1 MAIGHLSVRVGK
13 VGKAQPHAAY
23 IARQGHYSNR
33 LTVERLE
40 YTTVGNMPAWAQHD
54 PLQFWQAA
62 DAHER
67 SNGSTYREFEI
78 ALPRELSP
86 PQRQALILEFVQQEL
101 GTHHPYQ
108 LAIHTPKAVDG
119 QDQPHCHLMFCE
131 RKLDGIERDPEQ
143 FFKRYNAKNPER
155 GGAKKGYGEQAG
167 QTLKPIERQAELKA
181 LRQRWETL
189 CNTHLKQAGIE
200 SRIDMRS
207 YQERKLDRE
216 PEPKQHPQRWKDP
229 KQRAVL
235 LEFRAAQQEQA
246 QAQQMVKAEIKNP
259 TAERILLDDRKRQQ
273 LQLAPERIE
282 QVFFE
287 LLVEASQALERAKE
301 LAEQKYKAAEQQWLA
316 SEQNKP
322 TKGFFMTEKGF
333 IKRQARWEIENNT
346 VYEHYKEALTACRQL
361 ENTSPEVLAQQKLDA
376 HYPALA
382 AEKRRLEKL
391 ALEREEQARKLEK
404 EKRDQ
409 AQQQAIKEN
418 REKRDQERIQRQR
431 RRNNDK
437 GFSR

>member
-13 VGKAQPHAAY
+13 VGKAKPHAAY

-33 LTVERLE
+33 LMVERLE
-40 YTTVGNMPAWAQHD
+40 YTTAGNMPKWAQHD

-86 PQRQALILEFVQQEL
+86 PQRQALVLEFVQQEL

-189 CNTHLKQAGIE
+189 CNTHLEQAGIE

-259 TAERILLDDRKRQQ
+259 TAERVLLDDRKRQQ

-282 QVFFE
+282 QVFSE

-361 ENTSPEVLAQQKLDA
+361 ENTPPEVLAQQNLEQR
-376 HYPALA
+376 HPLLA
-382 AEKRRLEKL
+382 QEQKRLE
-391 ALEREEQARKLEK
+391 ALKQQQEHAERERLHKEREAERALQEQ
-404 EKRDQ
+404 KRQ
-409 AQQQAIKEN
+409 AE
-418 REKRDQERIQRQR
+418 REQR
-431 RRNNDK
+431 RNSRNNDR

>member
-23 IARQGHYSNR
+23 IAREGQYSNR
-33 LTVERLE
+33 LTTECLE
-40 YTTVGNMPAWAQHD
+40 YTTAGNMPAWAQHN

-62 DAHER
+62 DTYER

-86 PQRQALILEFVQQEL
+86 PQREALILEFVQQEL
-101 GTHHPYQ
+101 GTNHPYQ

-155 GGAKKGYGEQAG
+155 GGAKKENTGKDFA
-167 QTLKPIERQAELKA
+167 TRQAELKA

-189 CNTHLKQAGIE
+189 CNTHLEQAGME

-235 LEFRAAQQEQA
+235 LEFRAAQQEQV
-246 QAQQMVKAEIKNP
+246 QVQQTVKAEIKNS

-273 LQLAPERIE
+273 LLLAPERIE
-282 QVFFE
+282 QVFSE
-287 LLVEASQALERAKE
+287 LLTEASQALERAKE
-301 LAEQKYKAAEQQWLA
+301 VAEQVLKGAEEQWLA

-361 ENTSPEVLAQQKLDA
+361 ENTAPEVLAQQKLEA

-382 AEKRRLEKL
+382 DEKRRLEKL
-391 ALEREEQARKLEK
+391 VLEREEQARKLEK

-418 REKRDQERIQRQR
+418 REKRDQERLQRQR
-431 RRNNDK
+431 RRDNDK
-437 GFSR
+437 GFSQ